1 MAVGD
6 AIMKEEID
14 KNKKVFIVADEV
26 RADSPDHLSSFKQWL
41 EGFANELRNI
51 NGEIIEKKGGGVA
64 VIALTSDAL
73 LTSSPAFRSS
83 LIVISFRRFIG
94 SPHLFGFTS
103 VIWGQSGWP
112 EIPQEPIIP
121 GSKD

>member
-51 NGEIIEKKGGGVA
+51 NGEIIEKGGRGVA
-64 VIALTSDAL
+64 VIALTGDAL

-83 LIVISFRRFIG
+83 SLIVIPFRRFIG
-94 SPHLFGFTS
+94 SPHLFGDTS
-103 VIWGQSGWP
+103 VICPWLGTNPHS
-112 EIPQEPIIP
+112 
-121 GSKD
+121 S